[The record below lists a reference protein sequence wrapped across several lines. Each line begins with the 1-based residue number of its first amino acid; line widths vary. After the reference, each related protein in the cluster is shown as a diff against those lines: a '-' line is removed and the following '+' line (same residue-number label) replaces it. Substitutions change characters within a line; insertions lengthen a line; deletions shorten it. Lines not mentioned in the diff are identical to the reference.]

1 LTRVAVPAAEV
12 LDLGWRALVAPHGHG
27 YRIAS
32 FLLLGAILLAA
43 SYLYDRYH
51 DRIRRFALGK

>member
-1 LTRVAVPAAEV
+1 LVGVLWSLLTV
-12 LDLGWRALVAPHGHG
+12 LGHG